1 MLFFFSSKGGG
12 LSLILNCSLACP
24 SYQDENSQLKQFKDI
39 SLKDE
44 HYHVLVH
51 QHRRQFPRFCF
62 QENHYQFKVMP
73 FGLDI
78 AQRVFT
84 KLMAVSDKY
93 LRPRQ
98 IHIYTCTCMYLD
110 DWLMK
115 SQHWLIPLAGLHI
128 HMSIKLFACIS
139 LVIIS
144 TIIMCTCIY

>member
-1 MLFFFSSKGGG
+1 MLIRLSIIINIRHLVFFFLKKIALELVSKSEECVGYSNVVFFFSSKGGG
-12 LSLILNCSLACP
+12 LRLILNCSLACP

-62 QENHYQFKVMP
+62 QENHYQFKVLP

-110 DWLMK
+110 D
-115 SQHWLIPLAGLHI
+115 
-128 HMSIKLFACIS
+128 
-139 LVIIS
+139 
-144 TIIMCTCIY
+144 